1 MIMAEELQ
9 GLLDRIQKDGVDRAE
24 AEAAQITADAKAR
37 AKAIVAEAES
47 QAKTLLERA
56 AAESELFQKRSE
68 NAITQAARDV
78 ILSVGEAVT
87 ETFRA
92 IVARQVD
99 SAMKTEALR
108 GFIQEAIRAYTQA
121 KGATAIEVLISE
133 TEQES
138 VTAYFMKA
146 FAEAMKSGLT
156 IRGNRSV
163 ISGFT
168 VTLTDKGVQHDF
180 TGEAL
185 TEAIGKLLRPQL
197 AKIVSNALKNTGKNA
212 TK

>member
-1 MIMAEELQ
+1 MAEELQ
-9 GLLDRIQKDGVDRAE
+9 GLLDRIQKEGTDRAE
-24 AEAAQITADAKAR
+24 AEAAQIATEAKAK
-37 AKAIVAEAES
+37 AKTIVAEAES
-47 QAKTLLERA
+47 QAKALLEKA
-56 AAESELFQKRSE
+56 AAESELYQKRSE
-68 NAITQAARDV
+68 NAISQAARDV

-92 IVARQVD
+92 IVARQVE
-99 SAMKTEALR
+99 SAMKADALA
-108 GFIQEAIRAYTQA
+108 GFIHEAIRAYTQA
-121 KGATAIEVLISE
+121 KGSTAIEVLLNDE
-133 TEQES
+133 EQDA

-185 TEAIGKLLRPQL
+185 TEAIGRLLRPQL
-197 AKIVSNALKNTGKNA
+197 AKIVREALKNTRKNA
-212 TK
+212 TT